1 MTKITVFMIA
11 VTGALIFLL
20 MQTQPNMQAE
30 PVEIELLAI
39 EPTTT
44 TTIDLS
50 FLNTTTTTSPPAT
63 SATSSTSATSRSV
76 DDFFECIRWRESR
89 GDYTAVNP
97 TKTFMGAYQIYQGGW
112 DTFAARIDRHDL
124 IGVQPHTALPTDQD
138 AVALAMYNELGAKPW
153 GGACQ

>member
-1 MTKITVFMIA
+1 MTKRTIFMID

-20 MQTQPNMQAE
+20 IQTQPNMQAG
-30 PVEIELLAI
+30 PVEIEIVAI

-50 FLNTTTTTSPPAT
+50 FLNTTTTTSPPA
-63 SATSSTSATSRSV
+63 TSATSRSV